1 MSDKAYRR
9 VPFVLAVAR
18 GSVNAIIDTLDK
30 TKWKGG
36 FLDEIWYKRAAE
48 WHTFFAW
55 TLDKNANFSPASSG
69 TNGRWTLFLVTPDPS
84 DWDHGTQLFRYLRRA
99 SIAAPTNLQ
108 GPWSAK
114 RFARDHAALAAG
126 YFGTGADFHLPHVVE
141 SMSPEGDSAIDYD
154 PSDAACI
161 ADTEADPEALFPEPG
176 GGI

>member
-18 GSVNAIIDTLDK
+18 GSVNTIIDALDRC
-30 TKWKGG
+30 KWRNAGPAAAADIDVV
-36 FLDEIWYKRAAE
+36 LYKRDQE

-55 TLDKNANFSPASSG
+55 TLDKSANFAPASSG

-126 YFGTGADFHLPHVVE
+126 YFGTGADFHLPHCVE
-141 SMSPEGDSAIDYD
+141 GMSPEGDSAIDYD
-154 PSDAACI
+154 PSDAICI
-161 ADTEADPEALFPEPG
+161 ADTEADPEVLF
-176 GGI
+176 